1 MVAKTPDPFAAWLAE
16 AQIPES
22 RLTPE
27 QRGLLQYV
35 FQFRQKQGTDYY
47 SNRLLSHFLL
57 HCQCG
62 LKVAQ
67 IARLTDFSRQ
77 TASGQQDV
85 SSKEAI
91 QQAHHRMDGRPY
103 GKLLPRYAG
112 PIAGYV
118 FAHPK
123 ATRADLIDFI
133 ERTFGVRVSRI
144 ALYHFLKKFGLD
156 QPPGSTD
163 TPALTPTPATDTLA
177 LTPAPSSDTP
187 ALTVAPST
195 DSSPCGVLERLPQNI
210 PELPAGRP
218 IPSAPPPFSPH
229 ARNTPGPSSSSR
241 RR

>member
-1 MVAKTPDPFAAWLAE
+1 MVASICDPFSAWLAQ
-16 AQIPES
+16 AQIPDS

-27 QRGLLQYV
+27 LRGLLQYV
-35 FQFRQKQGTDYY
+35 FQFRQQKGTDYY

-57 HCQCG
+57 HCDCG

-67 IARLTDFSRQ
+67 IARLSDFSRQ
-77 TASGQQDV
+77 TASGQQEL

-112 PIAGYV
+112 PIAGYI
-118 FAHPK
+118 FGNPS

-133 ERTFGVRVSRI
+133 DRTFGVRVSRI

-156 QPPGSTD
+156 QPPGSKDTPAGSSDIPAGSTD
-163 TPALTPTPATDTLA
+163 TPDPIAAQA
-177 LTPAPSSDTP
+177 FDTP
-187 ALTVAPST
+187 QN
-195 DSSPCGVLERLPQNI
+195 GVLQRPPQNI

-218 IPSAPPPFSPH
+218 IPSPAPPFSPH
-229 ARNTPGPSSSSR
+229 ARNTPERSSFSPR
-241 RR
+241 L